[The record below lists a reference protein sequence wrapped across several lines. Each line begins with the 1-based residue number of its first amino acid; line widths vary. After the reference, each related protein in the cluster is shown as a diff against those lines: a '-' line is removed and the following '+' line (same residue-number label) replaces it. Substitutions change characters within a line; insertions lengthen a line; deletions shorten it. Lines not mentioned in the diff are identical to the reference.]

1 MKRGEWVN
9 KQPINQSISQWIW
22 NIQKSL
28 RIKLK
33 SFFFFFF
40 YKNHENQVGE
50 MQTGLAD
57 GLAICS
63 NWKKM
68 KGPFQITVN
77 SMVFDAVLLY
87 RGENK
92 TSKKFVFAE

>member
-1 MKRGEWVN
+1 
-9 KQPINQSISQWIW
+9 
-22 NIQKSL
+22 
-28 RIKLK
+28 
-33 SFFFFFF
+33 
-40 YKNHENQVGE
+40 

-68 KGPFQITVN
+68 KGTFQITVN

-87 RGENK
+87 RGENE
-92 TSKKFVFAE
+92 TSKKFVFAEQ